1 MNERDGAI
9 PFQFRLWQT
18 TLSFQPEL
26 PIVIDSGIDLC
37 NEFHTDHEVNNELL
51 F

>member
-18 TLSFQPEL
+18 TLSSQAKL
-26 PIVIDSGIDLC
+26 PTTVIDPGSDFKEYQHDL
-37 NEFHTDHEVNNELL
+37 
-51 F
+51 